1 MVLFREGEPVKVK
14 SANEIESEKMS
25 EGVKIRWV
33 ISEKDGAENFYMRVI
48 EAEPGSQGPPLHDH
62 PYEHEIYILEGE
74 GTVVG
79 EAGEKPFKRG
89 DVIFIPPNEK
99 HQLNHPGGLRFILL
113 TPS

>member
-14 SANEIESEKMS
+14 SANEVESEKMS

-48 EAEPGSQGPPLHDH
+48 EVEPGGQGPPLHDH
-62 PYEHEIYILEGE
+62 PYEHEMYILEGQ

-79 EAGEKPFKRG
+79 EDGEKSFKSG

-99 HQLNHPGGLRFILL
+99 HQLKHKAALRFI
-113 TPS
+113 